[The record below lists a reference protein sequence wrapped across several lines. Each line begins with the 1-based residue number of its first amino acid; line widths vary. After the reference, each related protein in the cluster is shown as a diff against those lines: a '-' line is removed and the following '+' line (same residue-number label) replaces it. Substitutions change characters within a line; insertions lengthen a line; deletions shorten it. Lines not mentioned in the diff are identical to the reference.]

1 MILKIEVKKFS
12 DLSVAELYDILQ
24 LRSEV
29 FVVEQDCVYQD
40 IDGKDHLAL
49 HVLGSKNGKIVAY
62 TRCFQPGFYFD
73 EASIGRVIVKATERK
88 FGYGHDIMKASDK
101 AIQKEYNTSNI
112 KLSAQQYLI
121 KFYESHGYQTT
132 GEGYLEDGIPHIA
145 MVKD

>member
-1 MILKIEVKKFS
+1 MSLKIEVKKFS

-49 HVLGSKNGKIVAY
+49 HVLGSTNGKIVAY
-62 TRCFQPGFYFD
+62 TRCFQPGFYFN